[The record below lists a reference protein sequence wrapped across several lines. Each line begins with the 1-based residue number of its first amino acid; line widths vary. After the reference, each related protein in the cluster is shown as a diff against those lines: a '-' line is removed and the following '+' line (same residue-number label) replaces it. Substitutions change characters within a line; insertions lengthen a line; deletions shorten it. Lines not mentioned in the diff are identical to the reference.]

1 MEKLSNKP
9 YDGWILTNYSSL
21 KDVLKDYFR
30 EGLIEI
36 VQSTLNKKGI
46 TDDCNVK
53 YYSSP
58 NEFDKFEYLI
68 ITTFSGEEIEFRYD
82 IFNDMVSF

>member
-21 KDVLKDYFR
+21 KDLLKDYFR

-36 VQSTLNKKGI
+36 VQSALNKKGI
-46 TDDCNVK
+46 SDDYNVK
-53 YYSSP
+53 FYSSP

-68 ITTFSGEEIEFRYD
+68 ITTSSGDEKEFRYD
-82 IFNDMVSF
+82 IWNDMVSF